1 MSAELLQAPLHP
13 SQMGPASLYVKE
25 TREAM
30 LAYEIADLAALR
42 FSIIL
47 TARWETSHRQDAQQR
62 AELRADLAILRGHY
76 EEKIDEIARTFGVEE
91 AMKAQEDVERT
102 VIVPCDMQP
111 IVIEYDEQLS
121 REESGETGY
130 GL

>member
-1 MSAELLQAPLHP
+1 MSTELLQAPLHP
-13 SQMGPASLYVKE
+13 SQMGPTALFVKE

-42 FSIIL
+42 FSILL
-47 TARWETSHRQDAQQR
+47 TVRWEAAHDQDPQQC
-62 AELRADLAILRGHY
+62 AELRSDLAILRGHY
-76 EEKIDEIARTFGVEE
+76 DAKIDEIALTFGVED

-102 VIVPCDMQP
+102 VVVPRDMQP
-111 IVIEYDEQLS
+111 LAIEHDKQLS
-121 REESGETGY
+121 SEENGESGY